1 VLDATDRTLVM
12 GVLNVTPD
20 SFSDGGRFLA
30 FDAAVAHGLQM
41 VADGADL
48 VDVGGESTRPGS
60 DPVSADD
67 EIGRV
72 VPVIRALVAEGV
84 VVSVDTS
91 KAAVAAA
98 AIEAGA
104 AVVNDVTAF
113 GDPSMAPL
121 AAEAGVGVVLMHMLG
136 TPRTMQ
142 ANPRYDDVVVEVT
155 RFLTDRADA
164 AIAAGIDRDRI
175 VLDPGIGFGKTL
187 EHNLRLLVDGVA
199 ALAATGHP
207 VLVGASRKSFLEKI
221 LGPIPPGERDAPTVA
236 AHTLAIAAGASAI
249 RVHNVVMGTLCARV
263 ADAIVLAEE
272 SDP

>member
-1 VLDATDRTLVM
+1 M

-60 DPVSADD
+60 EPVTADE
-67 EIGRV
+67 EIARV
-72 VPVIRALVAEGV
+72 VPVIRALTREGV
-84 VVSVDTS
+84 VVSADTS

-113 GDPSMAPL
+113 ADPDMAPL
-121 AAEAGVGVVLMHMLG
+121 AAESGVGVVLMHMLG

-142 ANPRYDDVVVEVT
+142 ADPRYDDVVAEVS
-155 RFLTDRADA
+155 RSLVDRADL
-164 AIAAGIDRDRI
+164 AIAAGVDRERI

-187 EHNLRLLVDGVA
+187 DHNLRLLVDGVRA
-199 ALAATGHP
+199 IVATGYP

-221 LGPIPPGERDAPTVA
+221 LGPIPPGDRDAPTVA
-236 AHTLAIAAGASAI
+236 AHTLAIAAGASVI

-263 ADAIVLAEE
+263 ADAIVLVEE
-272 SDP
+272 NDP